1 MSRAIA
7 AYLSANPCDVILGGN
22 FSVDLGSGQ
31 VAIRV
36 ARLLNLPHV
45 SAVTS
50 LTVDEGRAAAVR
62 DLDGDVQTIEVAL
75 PALFTAQQG
84 LNEPR
89 YPSLP
94 GIMKAKKKPLTVLDL
109 DALKL
114 TTSDIEPRTARTSV
128 ELPPA
133 RQAGQRLT
141 GTVDEQ
147 VQKLADILLAA
158 THVGMSKH
166 A

>member
-1 MSRAIA
+1 
-7 AYLSANPCDVILGGN
+7 
-22 FSVDLGSGQ
+22 
-31 VAIRV
+31 
-36 ARLLNLPHV
+36 
-45 SAVTS
+45 
-50 LTVDEGRAAAVR
+50 
-62 DLDGDVQTIEVAL
+62 
-75 PALFTAQQG
+75 
-84 LNEPR
+84 
-89 YPSLP
+89 
-94 GIMKAKKKPLTVLDL
+94 MKAKKKPLTVLDL